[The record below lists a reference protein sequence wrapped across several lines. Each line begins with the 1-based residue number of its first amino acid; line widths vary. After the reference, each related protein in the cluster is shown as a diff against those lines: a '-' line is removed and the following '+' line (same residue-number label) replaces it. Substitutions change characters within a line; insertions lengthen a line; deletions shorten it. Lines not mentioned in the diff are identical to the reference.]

1 MRLQV
6 NNEFQQVWIKNL
18 KNQNN
23 VEMFTSSIWGGKAFA
38 GEQKIKELKTRMAK
52 LNAQKLKISPT
63 KIILSLNLMKS
74 TKYGLAPEEI
84 EWRSLAG
91 ECFKTIFNM
100 HKSEKIEK
108 LHCRQDAYDVKKYS
122 AKRKKLDASVKK
134 FLFLLRELER
144 SCSRQIL

>member
-52 LNAQKLKISPT
+52 LNAQ
-63 KIILSLNLMKS
+63 N
-74 TKYGLAPEEI
+74 
-84 EWRSLAG
+84 
-91 ECFKTIFNM
+91 
-100 HKSEKIEK
+100 
-108 LHCRQDAYDVKKYS
+108 
-122 AKRKKLDASVKK
+122 
-134 FLFLLRELER
+134 
-144 SCSRQIL
+144 